1 MGGGLESGV
10 IHNQSNEEV
19 RYILHHKEW
28 VSTSGIVKRG
38 VNVYDINNNKM
49 MEVRS
54 MELRDHSYVDFFFTT
69 THIATRG

>member
-38 VNVYDINNNKM
+38 VNA
-49 MEVRS
+49 EVNAGFKFGVGGAGN
-54 MELRDHSYVDFFFTT
+54 EEPGKD
-69 THIATRG
+69 AK